1 MKGERKLDRKEGRK
15 AERKKTKEERKQRGI
30 SERGKER
37 IIVISTLWYLSI
49 NLFLLIIYLSWCI
62 NIYIIYEIKGILHNY
77 NGLLDII
84 QFQNICS

>member
-30 SERGKER
+30 SESGKER

-62 NIYIIYEIKGILHNY
+62 NIY
-77 NGLLDII
+77 
-84 QFQNICS
+84 NI

>member
-30 SERGKER
+30 SESGKER

>member
-62 NIYIIYEIKGILHNY
+62 NIYI
-77 NGLLDII
+77 
-84 QFQNICS
+84 